1 MASPPDSPPPLF
13 PPNLIPANIQ
23 SALPEGYTL
32 RPLAAADH
40 GAGFLDCLR
49 ELTAVGDI
57 SEQAFRERYDWLADR
72 GRGEYFVVVVEDRAR
87 EPGARV
93 VGTGA
98 LVVERKL

>member
-1 MASPPDSPPPLF
+1 MSSADSPPPLF
-13 PPNLIPANIQ
+13 PPSLIPAKIQ
-23 SALPEGYTL
+23 SELPAGYTL

-40 GAGFLDCLR
+40 GAGFLDVLR
-49 ELTAVGDI
+49 ELTSVGDI
-57 SEQAFRERYDWLADR
+57 AEKDFRERYDWLADR
-72 GRGEYFVVVVEDRAR
+72 GRGEYFVIVVEDPAR